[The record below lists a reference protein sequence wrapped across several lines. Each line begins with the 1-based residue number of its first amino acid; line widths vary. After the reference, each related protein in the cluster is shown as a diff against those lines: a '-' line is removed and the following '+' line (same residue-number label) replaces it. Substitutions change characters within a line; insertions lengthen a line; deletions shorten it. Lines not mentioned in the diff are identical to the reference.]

1 METLGITGHMSQ
13 FLTESQFA
21 PTILARWHW
30 KKETDHRSGACRRLV
45 GGQEPGSLRE
55 ALLRRR
61 REGEEEAIGLGVPVS
76 ELQQLGKPEWDDFKG
91 AAP

>member
-1 METLGITGHMSQ
+1 M
-13 FLTESQFA
+13 
-21 PTILARWHW
+21 
-30 KKETDHRSGACRRLV
+30 

-76 ELQQLGKPEWDDFKG
+76 ELQRLGKPEWDDFKG